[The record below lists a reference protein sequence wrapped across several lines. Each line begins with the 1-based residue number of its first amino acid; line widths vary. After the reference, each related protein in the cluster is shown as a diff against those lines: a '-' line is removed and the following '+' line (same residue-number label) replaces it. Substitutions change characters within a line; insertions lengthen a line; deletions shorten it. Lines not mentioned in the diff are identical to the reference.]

1 MSTHSAMISVVNVR
15 KGAFDATT
23 AGIAAHIITYE
34 MALVSYS
41 MSHPAQQ
48 VVPVSQQPSS

>member
-1 MSTHSAMISVVNVR
+1 MLQNFRNDISCECQKR
-15 KGAFDATT
+15 AFDATT
-23 AGIAAHIITYE
+23 AGIVAHIITYE
-34 MALVSYS
+34 MALISYS